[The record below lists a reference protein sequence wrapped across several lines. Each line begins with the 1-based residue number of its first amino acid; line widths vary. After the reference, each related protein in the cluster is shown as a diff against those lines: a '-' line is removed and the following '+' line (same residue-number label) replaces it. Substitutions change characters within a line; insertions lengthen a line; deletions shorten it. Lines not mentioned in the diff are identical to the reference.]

1 MSALWQKKMQLWL
14 LMNECKNTISC
25 MTEAD
30 RVWKKIYDK
39 KDHKIDGRTY
49 RTKSWS
55 TRRYSLGANPDI
67 TKLL

>member
-1 MSALWQKKMQLWL
+1 
-14 LMNECKNTISC
+14 